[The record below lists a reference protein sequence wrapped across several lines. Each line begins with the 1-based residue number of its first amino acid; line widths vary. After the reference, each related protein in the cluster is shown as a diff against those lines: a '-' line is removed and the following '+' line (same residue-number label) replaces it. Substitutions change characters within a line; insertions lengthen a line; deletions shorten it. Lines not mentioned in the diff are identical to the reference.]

1 MQHSK
6 KKLDLKLF
14 DIENLF
20 YNPVSNLPTR
30 IALDYHEKNKEF
42 KSVIY
47 VKLQELKKIEI
58 FIDEATYKE
67 VLFEYIKTLKE
78 ICQSYGL
85 ELYHIGK
92 DTFAIT
98 YTKELQR
105 IGEISQEIFV
115 AASKTKKDADN
126 GVLSQIY
133 CVIGYSTVQNK
144 LCEGAYFALKKGL
157 EKQEPITEFKE
168 ETTLNRIEF
177 YEQVTVSKLIAQ
189 SLKNKTVVPFFQP
202 IYNKDGKIEKYETLM
217 RIKRGDDIISPG
229 VFLPIA
235 KKINKYKDLEK
246 ELIDQA
252 FKLVSEKKINIS
264 VNLSVSD
271 VISAEMRSFILDEI
285 LKYNI
290 GQYII
295 FEIVEDE
302 DITKAE
308 AMLDFVKKAKS
319 YGIRIAIDDFGSGF
333 SNFTHIVKMNPD
345 YLKIDGSIIKDVVSN
360 SKSQAMLKAIVNFAS
375 ELGLKT
381 IAEFIHNEETYNYC
395 KEHGVDSFQGF
406 YLGEPKPITSTCSSI
421 A

>member
-1 MQHSK
+1 MLKCDTKKTREATLPMQQHR

-20 YNPVSNLPTR
+20 YNQTTNLPTR

-133 CVIGYSTVQNK
+133 CVIG
-144 LCEGAYFALKKGL
+144 
-157 EKQEPITEFKE
+157 
-168 ETTLNRIEF
+168 
-177 YEQVTVSKLIAQ
+177 
-189 SLKNKTVVPFFQP
+189 
-202 IYNKDGKIEKYETLM
+202 
-217 RIKRGDDIISPG
+217 
-229 VFLPIA
+229 
-235 KKINKYKDLEK
+235 
-246 ELIDQA
+246 
-252 FKLVSEKKINIS
+252 
-264 VNLSVSD
+264 
-271 VISAEMRSFILDEI
+271 
-285 LKYNI
+285 
-290 GQYII
+290 
-295 FEIVEDE
+295 
-302 DITKAE
+302 
-308 AMLDFVKKAKS
+308 
-319 YGIRIAIDDFGSGF
+319 
-333 SNFTHIVKMNPD
+333 
-345 YLKIDGSIIKDVVSN
+345 
-360 SKSQAMLKAIVNFAS
+360 
-375 ELGLKT
+375 
-381 IAEFIHNEETYNYC
+381 
-395 KEHGVDSFQGF
+395 
-406 YLGEPKPITSTCSSI
+406 
-421 A
+421 